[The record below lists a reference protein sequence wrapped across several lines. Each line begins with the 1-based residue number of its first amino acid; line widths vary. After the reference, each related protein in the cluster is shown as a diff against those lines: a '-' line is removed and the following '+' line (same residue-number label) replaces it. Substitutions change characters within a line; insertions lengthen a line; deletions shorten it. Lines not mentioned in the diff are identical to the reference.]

1 MAKRYGLP
9 YMGSKS
15 KIAEAI
21 VASLPPRKHF
31 VDLFCGGCAVTHCAM
46 LSAKWSDF
54 TINDIEPMIVEL
66 FLGAVSGKYHN
77 ETRWISHEDFDR
89 LKASDPYV
97 AYIWSFGNNPLKGYM
112 YSRDIE
118 PWKKALHYARVLKD
132 HSLLE
137 AMGILG
143 DGSRKDVRDHLE
155 EYQRKYISWL
165 GRQSKTP
172 CSENLQHLQ
181 SLERLE
187 PLENLTRFQRL
198 QGLQGLQCYV
208 GDYQDVPRERESL
221 IYCDIPYENTEGY
234 SKSAFDHKRFYEWA
248 SKQEEPLII
257 SSYEISDN
265 RFVRLFDIEKIAL
278 INANDNSTKKHE
290 GMFVPR
296 SQLEWWKSHTFLSE
310 NCRQEQLTLF

>member
-1 MAKRYGLP
+1 
-9 YMGSKS
+9 MGSKS
-15 KIAEAI
+15 AIAEAI

-46 LSAKWSDF
+46 LSGKWDDY

-89 LKASDPYV
+89 LKTSDPYV
-97 AYIWSFGNNPLKGYM
+97 AYLWSFGNNPLKGYM

-132 HSLLE
+132 DSLLE
-137 AMGILG
+137 AMDIWG
-143 DGSRKDVRDHLE
+143 DGSRKDVRDHLK
-155 EYQRKYISWL
+155 EYSAKYQAWL
-165 GRQSKTP
+165 GRRPKTP
-172 CSENLQHLQ
+172 VRPNLQ
-181 SLERLE
+181 SLESL
-187 PLENLTRFQRL
+187 QRL
-198 QGLQGLQCYV
+198 QSHI
-208 GDYQDVPRERESL
+208 GDYQEVPIKPDSL
-221 IYCDIPYENTEGY
+221 IYCDIPYEGTEAY
-234 SKSAFDHKRFYEWA
+234 SKNAFDHKRFYDWA

-265 RFVRLFDIEKIAL
+265 RFARLFDIEKQAKL
-278 INANDNSTKKHE
+278 NAYDNTTKKHE

-296 SQLEWWKSHTFLSE
+296 SQLDWWKNHTFLSE
-310 NCRQEQLTLF
+310 DCKKEQLTLF